1 MSSYCKIPY
10 LIRHKNSK
18 IYWYN
23 QIYFCKIPN
32 FKWCNICKIPNF
44 KWRNICKIP
53 NFDWKWQSYFFVLGA
68 TGWWPTF
75 LYGDAEEWRAAP
87 EGWGQ
92 WPILRLL
99 LRRGRCRLTTACKGC
114 RRDKPQY
121 AAREWLHWSGDRA
134 ICHIRTAATGYR
146 IRQIGIVSYDSRN
159 YQGRRQKQSSPFF
172 AFIIIVFRTLIA
184 IAFLV
189 LDTVKNLYKYLLK
202 TRRIFFEIFFA
213 CKYRKIRHFKL
224 FWVKLLIISDLSRY
238 LAKMAVL

>member
-23 QIYFCKIPN
+23 QIYF
-32 FKWCNICKIPNF
+32 CKIPNF

-146 IRQIGIVSYDSRN
+146 IRQIGIVSYDSLIPQHYN
-159 YQGRRQKQSSPFF
+159 LTLFISSWATKSCPGFCH
-172 AFIIIVFRTLIA
+172 V
-184 IAFLV
+184 
-189 LDTVKNLYKYLLK
+189 
-202 TRRIFFEIFFA
+202 RIFTYLSVA
-213 CKYRKIRHFKL
+213 KRKQAEL
-224 FWVKLLIISDLSRY
+224 
-238 LAKMAVL
+238 